1 MTAPTPAP
9 KPAEAKRTWVEPVVA
24 ILMAVSTLGTAWCS
38 YQSARWTAVSGRH
51 VRSAEG
57 SQRRAMALHLEGNQ
71 VTAVQG
77 QMFMQWVNAHLAGNE
92 QLAQFYSARFGPE
105 LDKAFAAWLAQ
116 KPFENAQAPP
126 HPITPELYQ
135 PRFSVEGKQAL
146 EESARQSEL
155 AISGTQTA
163 ARYLSNTVL
172 FATVLFFAGMSGKFE
187 QRRVRAGTMFFA
199 IAVFLFTAFRLLNL
213 PVARGA
219 LGIG

>member
-1 MTAPTPAP
+1 
-9 KPAEAKRTWVEPVVA
+9 
-24 ILMAVSTLGTAWCS
+24 
-38 YQSARWTAVSGRH
+38 
-51 VRSAEG
+51 
-57 SQRRAMALHLEGNQ
+57 
-71 VTAVQG
+71 
-77 QMFMQWVNAHLAGNE
+77 
-92 QLAQFYSARFGPE
+92 
-105 LDKAFAAWLAQ
+105 
-116 KPFENAQAPP
+116 
-126 HPITPELYQ
+126 LYQ